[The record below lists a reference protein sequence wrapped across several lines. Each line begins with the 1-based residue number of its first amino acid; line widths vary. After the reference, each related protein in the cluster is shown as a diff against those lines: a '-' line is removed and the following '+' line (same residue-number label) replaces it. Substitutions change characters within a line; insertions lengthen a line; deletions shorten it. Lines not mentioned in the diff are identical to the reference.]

1 MLRQVSIRPILA
13 EEDSRIDEGT
23 TMNPNIKFSLKILFS
38 GFALFFAISPSI
50 AKADALSIDWPIRN
64 SKVICGGIV
73 DGETLNMR
81 ISVPGEVMTAESSNG
96 RILIFVDLHK
106 PGQAHWIFTDAM
118 SDDEYDK
125 REAITKKLT
134 PDEAALIRALTKGR
148 QTDLY
153 MGFTDGIVHLRT
165 TFGDRAMSM
174 SCQEIPN

>member
-1 MLRQVSIRPILA
+1 MNAILQ
-13 EEDSRIDEGT
+13 
-23 TMNPNIKFSLKILFS
+23 
-38 GFALFFAISPSI
+38 FAYLSFTAITLTLTVTSNSARADAISM
-50 AKADALSIDWPIRN
+50 DWPTRN

-96 RILIFVDLHK
+96 RILIYVDLHK
-106 PGQAHWIFTDAM
+106 PGQVRWIFTDAM

-125 REAITKKLT
+125 REAIAKKLT
-134 PDEAALIRALTKGR
+134 PDEATLIRALTKGR

-153 MGFTDGIVHLRT
+153 MGFTDGIVHLLT

-174 SCQEIPN
+174 SCQEIPNSSPAK